1 MQVKNWHAILIKETM
16 FLLSTI
22 IYLHE
27 IPTGYNV
34 FREENG
40 FVFAPAV
47 HTQNKDFP
55 PVIRVILSGNE
66 LLAPGASGEVTEQV
80 LKIIRLNGL
89 NKPYAKLSAAC

>member
-1 MQVKNWHAILIKETM
+1 M

-40 FVFAPAV
+40 FVFAPAA

-55 PVIRVILSGNE
+55 PVIRVIQTENGLWV
-66 LLAPGASGEVTEQV
+66 PGASDEVREQV
-80 LKIIRLNGL
+80 MKIIRLHAL
-89 NKPYAKLSAAC
+89 NKPYVKLSAAC